1 MENNTIDNII
11 EIIKNSAKP
20 IKYSENT
27 YLITT
32 PFFNNLGEPFTVAVV
47 IISDN
52 SFILTDLGHTLEGM
66 KDVLNNVIL
75 EAKINKIMEKMNVKC
90 VDGQIFIKTDNESLL
105 FAYDLL
111 IRSLILIDNVI

>member
-1 MENNTIDNII
+1 MENNTIDSII

-52 SFILTDLGHTLEGM
+52 NFILTDLGHTLEGM